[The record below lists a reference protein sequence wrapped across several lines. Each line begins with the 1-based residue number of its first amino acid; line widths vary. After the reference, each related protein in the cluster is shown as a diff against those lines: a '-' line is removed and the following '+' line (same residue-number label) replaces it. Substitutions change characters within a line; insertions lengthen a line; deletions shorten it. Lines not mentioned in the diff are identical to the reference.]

1 MNLGQHA
8 GFIVAAYAIAAAVVV
23 LLIGWVIVDHRR
35 QLAVLREL
43 DASGVTRRS
52 ARQPSGRS

>member
-8 GFIVAAYAIAAAVVV
+8 TFIVGAYAIAAVVVV

-35 QLAVLREL
+35 QRTILRDLE
-43 DASGVTRRS
+43 ARGVTRRS
-52 ARQPSGRS
+52 ARPASGLP